1 MHDLPDSHHGER
13 LVELTPVV
21 TVVLVRATTLP
32 TKLVVVPRV
41 ADLPV
46 HMAVLAAIDHVHHGG
61 AGGGQGA
68 AHLKDEKRV
77 WVVLGDQRQ
86 RPEQ

>member
-41 ADLPV
+41 AELPTCQYTWQFWPPLITFT
-46 HMAVLAAIDHVHHGG
+46 MAALAEVKVLPI
-61 AGGGQGA
+61 
-68 AHLKDEKRV
+68 
-77 WVVLGDQRQ
+77 
-86 RPEQ
+86 